1 VKHTLSV
8 IVDNKPGVLARV
20 TSLCSRR
27 GFNIHSLAVGPIH
40 EPGRSRITLVVDGD
54 QMEAVSKQLNKLVNV
69 IKVTEFAPDEA
80 VEREIMLLRV
90 TADSSKRREVLDT
103 AGAFD
108 AKPVD
113 VAVDSVTFEV
123 TGRPG
128 KLASFIDVMRPFGVT
143 DLVKSG
149 RIALARDGKAEYD
162 GFETARR
169 MP

>member
-1 VKHTLSV
+1 MKHTLSV

-40 EPGRSRITLVVDGD
+40 EPGRSRVTLVVDGN
-54 QMEAVSKQLNKLVNV
+54 QMEAVSKQLNKLINV
-69 IKVTEFAPDEA
+69 IKVSEFGPDEA

-90 TADSSKRREVLDT
+90 SADASKRREVLDT

-113 VAVDSVTFEV
+113 VAVNSVTFEV

-128 KLASFIDVMRPFGVT
+128 KLAAFLDVMRPFGVI

-149 RIALARDGKAEYD
+149 RIALARDGKVED
-162 GFETARR
+162 EGFETVRR
-169 MP
+169 VS

>member
-1 VKHTLSV
+1 MKHTLSV
-8 IVDNKPGVLARV
+8 ITENKPGVLARV
-20 TSLCSRR
+20 TSLCARR

-69 IKVTEFAPDEA
+69 IKVTEFSPEDA
-80 VEREIMLLRV
+80 VEREIMLCRV
-90 TADSSKRREVLDT
+90 KADVARRREVLDT
-103 AGAFD
+103 GGAFD

-113 VAVDSVTFEV
+113 VTVDSVTFEV
-123 TGRPG
+123 TGRPR
-128 KLASFIDVMRPFGVT
+128 KLAAFLEVMRPFGVS

-149 RIALARDGKAEYD
+149 RIALARNGTAEHD
-162 GFETARR
+162 GFETPRR